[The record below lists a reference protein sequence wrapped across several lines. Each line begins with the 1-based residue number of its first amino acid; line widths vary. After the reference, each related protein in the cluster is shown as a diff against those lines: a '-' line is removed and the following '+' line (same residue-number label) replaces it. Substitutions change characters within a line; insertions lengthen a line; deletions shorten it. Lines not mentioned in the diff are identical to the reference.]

1 MYKFSVLVMSTVP
14 LAEVQYKYSVLVMST
29 GPLAEVQ

>member
-14 LAEVQYKYSVLVMST
+14 LAEVQYKFSVLVMST